1 MAVPLERPQRLNW
14 IDVGLVIVFLLG
26 IYLGVSLPISE
37 RIPLP
42 AAPAGFAGLILL
54 GRRRNDITPIHLGAL
69 FTIILLYLGSILS
82 ASDYWYLSK
91 RFTGFVQISY
101 SLIICYALFLTLVKA
116 ERSQIAKIFLAFSL
130 VIVVGCL
137 LEQYGGLRATS
148 DQVRHMIYDSG
159 IYEADLRDEILYG
172 SVRPKLFTSEPSNV
186 TIAYTLYGFAWYA
199 ISPWR
204 WKLLGYLGLIGVGL
218 AAMPGPTLLLMM
230 ILIVPYELFLA
241 GRSNGAPSRPGRLFV
256 IAVLSLFIVCAA
268 AWVGSVVYAERLRL
282 IALGDDPSFFY
293 RVTGPMYVAF
303 DVIHQH
309 PWAGAGL
316 TGEAYI
322 ADLVINAFMKSPTFS
337 TGWLIT
343 RMADMITNYFWLHWI
358 YLGLIWGTVLI
369 IAITFWLR
377 LIGVPTALFCWMV
390 WALLGQ
396 ASGAY
401 VGPKTWVVL
410 FVAGA
415 AAVLVRRQQPMMY
428 IPVEDR
434 RDPLRP
440 FPLLLPGGGA
450 AR

>member
-1 MAVPLERPQRLNW
+1 MAVPLETRQRLNW
-14 IDVGLVIVFLLG
+14 IDVGLVIVFLIG

-42 AAPAGFAGLILL
+42 AAPAGFAGLIMLV
-54 GRRRNDITPIHLGAL
+54 RRRNDITPVHLGAL
-69 FTIILLYLGSILS
+69 FAIILLYLCSILS

-101 SLIICYALFLTLVKA
+101 SLIISYALFLTLVKA
-116 ERSQIAKIFLAFSL
+116 ERNQIAKIFLWFCL
-130 VIVVGCL
+130 VIVVGCV
-137 LEQYGGLRATS
+137 LEQYGGLRAIS
-148 DQVRHMIYDSG
+148 DQVRRMIYDFG
-159 IYEADLRDEILYG
+159 IYESDLRDEILYG
-172 SVRPKLFTSEPSNV
+172 RVRPKLFTSEPSAV

-204 WKLLGYLGLIGVGL
+204 WKLLGYLALIGVGL

-241 GRSNGAPSRPGRLFV
+241 GRSDGQPSRPGRLFA
-256 IAVLSLFIVCAA
+256 IAALSLVIVCAA
-268 AWVGSVVYAERLRL
+268 AWIGSVVYAERLRS
-282 IALGDDPSFFY
+282 ISLGDDPSFFY

-303 DVIHQH
+303 DVIRDH

-322 ADLVINAFMKSPTFS
+322 ADLAINAFMKSPTFS
-337 TGWLIT
+337 TSWLIT
-343 RMADMITNYFWLHWI
+343 RIADVITNYFWLHWI
-358 YLGLIWGTVLI
+358 YLGLIWGTVMI
-369 IAITFWLR
+369 IAIAFWLR
-377 LIGVPTALFCWMV
+377 LIGVPSALFCWMV
-390 WALLGQ
+390 WAIMGQ

-401 VGPKTWVVL
+401 VGPKTWAIL
-410 FVAGA
+410 FIAGA

-440 FPLLLPGGGA
+440 FPLLQPGRGA

>member
-1 MAVPLERPQRLNW
+1 MAVPLERPHRLDW
-14 IDVGLVIVFLLG
+14 FDVGLVILFLLG

-42 AAPAGFAGLILL
+42 AAPAGLAGLIMLA
-54 GRRRNDITPIHLGAL
+54 RRRDDITPVHLGAL
-69 FTIILLYLGSILS
+69 FTIILLYLCSILS
-82 ASDYWYLSK
+82 AGDYWYLSK

-101 SLIICYALFLTLVKA
+101 SLIISYGLFLTLVKG
-116 ERSQIAKIFLAFSL
+116 ERGQIAKIFLGFCIFI
-130 VIVVGCL
+130 IVGGL

-148 DQVRHMIYDSG
+148 DQVRRMIFDSG
-159 IYEADLRDEILYG
+159 IYESDLRDEILYG
-172 SVRPKLFTSEPSNV
+172 RVRPKLFTSEPSNV

-241 GRSNGAPSRPGRLFV
+241 GRSNGAPSRPGRLFAIV
-256 IAVLSLFIVCAA
+256 VLSLLIVCAA
-268 AWVGSVVYAERLRL
+268 AWIGSVVYAERLRL
-282 IALGDDPSFFY
+282 ISIGDDPSFFY
-293 RVTGPMYVAF
+293 RVTGPMYVAL
-303 DVIHQH
+303 DVIHRH

-316 TGEAYI
+316 TGETYI

-337 TGWLIT
+337 AGWMIPSI
-343 RMADMITNYFWLHWI
+343 AEVITNYFWLHWI
-358 YLGLIWGTVLI
+358 YLGMIWGTVLI

-377 LIGVPTALFCWMV
+377 LIGVPSALFCWMV
-390 WALLGQ
+390 WALMGQ

-401 VGPKTWVVL
+401 VGPKTWMIL
-410 FVAGA
+410 LVAGA

-434 RDPLRP
+434 RDSLRP
-440 FPLLLPGGGA
+440 FPLLQPGRGT